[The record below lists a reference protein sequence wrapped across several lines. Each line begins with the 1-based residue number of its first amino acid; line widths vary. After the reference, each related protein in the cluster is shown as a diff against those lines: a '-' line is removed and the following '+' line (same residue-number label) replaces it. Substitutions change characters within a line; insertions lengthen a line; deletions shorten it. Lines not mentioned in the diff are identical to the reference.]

1 MIDIPTLVCKFV
13 HEFAKG
19 DGVPQYG
26 ERQFVQ
32 GFQNMAN
39 PPRGTHEFCTVS
51 LLNSIRHGTGWHHRT
66 NEKTSDPEP
75 FEQHLEAVV
84 EHVVQIDMCSAEPYV
99 LPQVTAERAQILQ
112 LVAGSNIAT
121 EYFENA
127 TGGRLT
133 CLYAE
138 DAQDLAGF
146 DETKSYTRRYMLR
159 LHLAEKYDAH
169 FDSDYFTKIDIKP
182 MALDG
187 SDRTEPGAIHYGEVD
202 TITRNISTKD
212 KEN

>member
-1 MIDIPTLVCKFV
+1 M
-13 HEFAKG
+13 
-19 DGVPQYG
+19 
-26 ERQFVQ
+26 
-32 GFQNMAN
+32 
-39 PPRGTHEFCTVS
+39 
-51 LLNSIRHGTGWHHRT
+51 
-66 NEKTSDPEP
+66 
-75 FEQHLEAVV
+75 
-84 EHVVQIDMCSAEPYV
+84 
-99 LPQVTAERAQILQ
+99 TAERAQILQ

-121 EYFENA
+121 EYFENV
-127 TGGRLT
+127 TGGKLT

-159 LHLAEKYDAH
+159 LHLAEQYDAY

-202 TITRNISTKD
+202 TITRNLTTN

>member
-1 MIDIPTLVCKFV
+1 MTFPTLVCKFV

-39 PPRGTHEFCTVS
+39 PPCGTHEFCTVS
-51 LLNSIRHGTGWHHRT
+51 LLNSIRHGTGWHHWT

-121 EYFENA
+121 EYA
-127 TGGRLT
+127 TGREAYLSSMPKTLRISRASTRPRAGTCSACILRRSMTRILTLTISPRLT
-133 CLYAE
+133 
-138 DAQDLAGF
+138 
-146 DETKSYTRRYMLR
+146 
-159 LHLAEKYDAH
+159 
-169 FDSDYFTKIDIKP
+169 
-182 MALDG
+182 
-187 SDRTEPGAIHYGEVD
+187 
-202 TITRNISTKD
+202 
-212 KEN
+212 

>member
-13 HEFAKG
+13 HEFVKG
-19 DGVPQYG
+19 DDVPQYSKS
-26 ERQFVQ
+26 QIIQ
-32 GFQNMAN
+32 GFQNLAN

-51 LLNSIRHGTGWHHRT
+51 LLNSIRHGTDWNHWT
-66 NEKTSDPEP
+66 NEKISDPEP
-75 FEQHLEAVV
+75 FTQRLEAVI
-84 EHVVQIDMCSAEPYV
+84 EHMVQVDMCSAEPYV

-121 EYFENA
+121 EYFESA
-127 TGGRLT
+127 TAGKLT

-138 DAQDLAGF
+138 DAQNLAGF
-146 DETKSYTRRYMLR
+146 DETKSYTVRYMLR

-169 FDSDYFTKIDIKP
+169 FANDYFTKIDIKP